1 MQSRPES
8 DPESDMDEPGFD
20 RRSVVIGAAFAATA
34 AIAEAR
40 QPRKNIDYLG
50 KSKLEDVIPTTVGR
64 WKFVSKSGL
73 VVPPEDQMSRELYA
87 QLITRVY
94 TDGSGPP
101 VMLLIAQSAGQ
112 TGVLQVHRPEVCY
125 AAGGYQLS
133 PLSKRDIPLLGKN
146 VTVNQLTATTDGM
159 SEQILY
165 WTRIGD
171 RLPHSWSQQRMAVAI
186 DNLKGYIPDAL
197 LARASIVS
205 NDKEVALATLSTFVS
220 SLIDAMAPNR
230 RNVLVV

>member
-1 MQSRPES
+1 MQSPPE
-8 DPESDMDEPGFD
+8 PETGKAGID

-34 AIAEAR
+34 GIAQAR
-40 QPRKNIDYLG
+40 QPHRKIDYLG
-50 KSKLEDVIPTTVGR
+50 KSKLEDVIPKTVGK

-73 VVPPEDQMSRELYA
+73 VIPPEDQMSRQLYA

-94 TDGSGPP
+94 TDGVNPP

-125 AAGGYQLS
+125 SAGGYQLS
-133 PLSKRDIPLLGKN
+133 PLSQRNIPLLGKP
-146 VTVNQLTATTDGM
+146 VVINQLTATSDGM

-171 RLPHSWSQQRMAVAI
+171 HLPHSWAQQRMAVAI
-186 DNLKGYIPDAL
+186 DNLRGYIPDAL

-205 NDKEVALATLSTFVS
+205 NDKEAALATLTTFVS
-220 SLIDAMAPNR
+220 SLIDAMAPEHR
-230 RNVLVV
+230 KVLVV

>member
-1 MQSRPES
+1 MQSPPDTET
-8 DPESDMDEPGFD
+8 EKTGID

-34 AIAEAR
+34 GIAQAR
-40 QPRKNIDYLG
+40 QPHRKIDYLG
-50 KSKLEDVIPTTVGR
+50 KSKLEDVIPKTVGK

-73 VVPPEDQMSRELYA
+73 VIPPEDQMSRELYA

-94 TDGSGPP
+94 TDGVNPP

-125 AAGGYQLS
+125 SQ
-133 PLSKRDIPLLGKN
+133 RNIPLLGKP
-146 VTVNQLTATTDGM
+146 VVINQLTATSDGM

-171 RLPHSWSQQRMAVAI
+171 HLPHSWAQQRMAVAI
-186 DNLKGYIPDAL
+186 DNLRGYIPDAL

-205 NDKEVALATLSTFVS
+205 NDKEAALATLTTFVS
-220 SLIDAMAPNR
+220 SLIDAMAPEHR
-230 RNVLVV
+230 KVLVV

>member
-1 MQSRPES
+1 MPSPT
-8 DPESDMDEPGFD
+8 DPATERDGFD

-34 AIAEAR
+34 GIAQAR

-50 KSKLEDVIPTTVGR
+50 KAKLEDVIPTTVGR

-73 VVPPEDQMSRELYA
+73 VVPPEDQMSRQLYA

-94 TDGSGPP
+94 AVGVNPP

-125 AAGGYQLS
+125 AAGGYHLS
-133 PLSKRDIPLLGKN
+133 PLSQRSIPLLGKS
-146 VTVNQLTATTDGM
+146 VVINQLTATSDGM

-171 RLPHSWSQQRMAVAI
+171 HLPHSWAQQRMAVAI

-205 NDKEVALATLSTFVS
+205 NDKDAALATLTTFVG
-220 SLIDAMAPNR
+220 SLIDAMAPKH